1 MVLQNNILRAS
12 ASASASE
19 SASAPASPL
28 HANPF
33 LSSPCK
39 GNDVGN
45 AFVFAPDML
54 ATLLESLPAD
64 AFRPHMGA
72 VSRHVEWLQQ
82 NQVLSTTCSR
92 SWP

>member
-1 MVLQNNILRAS
+1 MDDAQ
-12 ASASASE
+12 
-19 SASAPASPL
+19 PL
-28 HANPF
+28 GT
-33 LSSPCK
+33 SV
-39 GNDVGN
+39 NDVGN

>member
-1 MVLQNNILRAS
+1 MSVHVHGM
-12 ASASASE
+12 
-19 SASAPASPL
+19 PT
-28 HANPF
+28 F
-33 LSSPCK
+33 LLSPCK

-64 AFRPHMGA
+64 DFRPHMGA

-82 NQVLSTTCSR
+82 NQVCLRTATEPSLNL
-92 SWP
+92 

>member
-1 MVLQNNILRAS
+1 M
-12 ASASASE
+12 
-19 SASAPASPL
+19 
-28 HANPF
+28 
-33 LSSPCK
+33 
-39 GNDVGN
+39 GN